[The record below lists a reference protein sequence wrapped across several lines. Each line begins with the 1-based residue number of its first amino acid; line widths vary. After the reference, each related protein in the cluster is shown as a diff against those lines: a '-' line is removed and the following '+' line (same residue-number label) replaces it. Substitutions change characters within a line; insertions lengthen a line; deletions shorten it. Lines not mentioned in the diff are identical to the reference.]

1 MKAIILAAGRGKR
14 LKEKTA
20 PVNKSMLT
28 FLGRHLIEYSLET
41 ARLSNVDEI
50 IIVVGY
56 RAADIVNK
64 FGIQYAN
71 IKIRYVIQEEQKG
84 LVNALEYT
92 REALDGDDFILLL
105 ADELMIHPNPQEM
118 IKTFKTE
125 KLFVLCGVT
134 RVKDRSQISKTY
146 TVISNEEDNRVYRLV
161 EKPRNPFNDI
171 MGTGNCIF
179 KNDIFDYIPYTPTNY
194 IRKEKELPDLIQC
207 SIDDGKPV
215 KLFFINAE
223 YVNIN
228 TPEDISSA
236 EQVLNQEKAK

>member
-14 LKEKTA
+14 LKEKTEPA
-20 PVNKSMLT
+20 NKSMLT
-28 FLGRHLIEYSLET
+28 FKDRHLIEYSLET
-41 ARLSNVDEI
+41 ARLSKVDEI

-84 LVNALEYT
+84 LVNALEYA
-92 REALDGDDFILLL
+92 RDALDGDDFILLL
-105 ADELMIHPNPQEM
+105 ADEIMIHPNPQEM
-118 IKTFKTE
+118 IETFKKE
-125 KLFVLCGVT
+125 NLFVMCGVT

-146 TVISNEEDNRVYRLV
+146 TVICNETDNRIYRLI

-171 MGTGNCIF
+171 MGTGNGIL
-179 KNDIFDYIPYTPTNY
+179 KNEIFDYIPYTPINY
-194 IRKEKELPDLIQC
+194 VRKEKELPDLIQC
-207 SIDDGKPV
+207 SIDDGNPV
-215 KLFFINAE
+215 KLFFINAQ

-228 TPEDISSA
+228 TPEDIAIA
-236 EQVLNQEKAK
+236 EQSLH

>member
-14 LKEKTA
+14 LKEKTEPA
-20 PVNKSMLT
+20 NKSMLT
-28 FLGRHLIEYSLET
+28 FKGRHLIEYSLET
-41 ARLSNVDEI
+41 ARLSKVDEI

-71 IKIRYVIQEEQKG
+71 IKVRYVIQEEQKG

-105 ADELMIHPNPQEM
+105 ADEIMIHPNPWEM
-118 IKTFKTE
+118 IETFKKE
-125 KLFVLCGVT
+125 NLFVMCGVT
-134 RVKDRSQISKTY
+134 RVEDRSQISKTY
-146 TVISNEEDNRVYRLV
+146 TVICNEADNRIYRLI

-179 KNDIFDYIPYTPTNY
+179 KNEIFDYIQYTPINY
-194 IRKEKELPDLIQC
+194 VRKEKELPDLIQC
-207 SIDDGKPV
+207 SIDDGNPV
-215 KLFFINAE
+215 KLFFINAQ

-228 TPEDISSA
+228 TPEDISIA
-236 EQVLNQEKAK
+236 EKSIN

>member
-14 LKEKTA
+14 LKEKTEPA
-20 PVNKSMLT
+20 NKSMLT
-28 FLGRHLIEYSLET
+28 FKGRHLIEYSLET
-41 ARLSNVDEI
+41 ARLSKVDEI

-105 ADELMIHPNPQEM
+105 ADEIMIHPNPWEM
-118 IKTFKTE
+118 IETFKKE
-125 KLFVLCGVT
+125 NLFVMCGVT
-134 RVKDRSQISKTY
+134 RVKDRTQISKTY
-146 TVISNEEDNRVYRLV
+146 TVICNEADNRIYRLI

-179 KNDIFDYIPYTPTNY
+179 KNEIFDYIPYTPINY
-194 IRKEKELPDLIQC
+194 VRKEKELPDLIQC
-207 SIDDGKPV
+207 SIDDGNPV
-215 KLFFINAE
+215 KLFFINAQ

-228 TPEDISSA
+228 TPEDISIA
-236 EQVLNQEKAK
+236 EQSLG

>member
-14 LKEKTA
+14 LKEKTEPA
-20 PVNKSMLT
+20 NKSMLT
-28 FLGRHLIEYSLET
+28 FKGRHLIEYSLET
-41 ARLSNVDEI
+41 ARLSEVDEI

-71 IKIRYVIQEEQKG
+71 IKVRYVIQEEQKG
-84 LVNALEYT
+84 LVNALEYA
-92 REALDGDDFILLL
+92 RDALDGDDFILLL
-105 ADELMIHPNPQEM
+105 ADEIMIHPNPQEM
-118 IKTFKTE
+118 IETFKKE
-125 KLFVLCGVT
+125 NLFVMCGVT

-146 TVISNEEDNRVYRLV
+146 TVISNEADNRIYRLI

-179 KNDIFDYIPYTPTNY
+179 KNEIFDYIPYTPINY
-194 IRKEKELPDLIQC
+194 VRKEKELPDLIQC
-207 SIDDGKPV
+207 SIDDGNSV
-215 KLFFINAE
+215 KLFFINAQ

-228 TPEDISSA
+228 TPEDISIA
-236 EQVLNQEKAK
+236 EKSIN